1 MSMTPEQVF
10 EQIAS
15 LLDAMEVSAED
26 AMKICSA
33 MCIGICVDN
42 GNSKQ
47 VYIQYMSDAWNHFTE
62 THKTYS
68 KEELKECH

>member
-1 MSMTPEQVF
+1 MTPEQAF
-10 EQIAS
+10 EEIAN
-15 LLDAMEVSAED
+15 LLDTADISAED

-33 MCIGICVDN
+33 ICIGICIDS
-42 GNSKQ
+42 GKPKQ

-68 KEELKECH
+68 NEDLKECH

>member
-1 MSMTPEQVF
+1 MTPEQVF
-10 EQIAS
+10 EDIAT
-15 LLDAMEVSAED
+15 LLDDSEISAED

-33 MCIGICVDN
+33 ICIGICIDSN
-42 GNSKQ
+42 KPKQ
-47 VYIQYMSDAWNHFTE
+47 IYIQYMSDAWNHFTD